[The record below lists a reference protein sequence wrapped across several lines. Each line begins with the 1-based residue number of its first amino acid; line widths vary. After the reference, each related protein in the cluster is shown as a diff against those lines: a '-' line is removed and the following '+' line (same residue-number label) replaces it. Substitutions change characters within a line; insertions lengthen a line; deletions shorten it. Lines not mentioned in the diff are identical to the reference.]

1 MMDWLGADR
10 WSPYAVGVG
19 IGLLSWLTLLLSDR
33 FIGASTAFA
42 RTSGMIERLF
52 RGEAVLTR
60 PYYRKFV
67 PEIDWEWMFVLGI
80 VLGALGA
87 AFLSGSWRLLTVPD
101 RWAASFGD
109 GFVLRWAAAL
119 AGGVLMG
126 LGARWA
132 GGCTSGHGISGTMQL
147 GVTSWLAAVCFFLG
161 GIVTARLLF
170 LAG

>member
-80 VLGALGA
+80 VLGALGSSPGNGA
-87 AFLSGSWRLLTVPD
+87 SSLRPTVGRLFSAPVFFD
-101 RWAASFGD
+101 
-109 GFVLRWAAAL
+109 
-119 AGGVLMG
+119 AG
-126 LGARWA
+126 R
-132 GGCTSGHGISGTMQL
+132 
-147 GVTSWLAAVCFFLG
+147 
-161 GIVTARLLF
+161 RP
-170 LAG
+170 